1 MEYKRLLTTWRA
13 CKGTNMDFI
22 SYLHTVLSVSLHV
35 FTDTSLQTLYSFSA
49 RSPLYWHLP
58 ATLHSHGG
66 FIKQFPLTEKK
77 NQSIRGRFQEE
88 EKIK

>member
-1 MEYKRLLTTWRA
+1 MEYKRLLMAWRA

-22 SYLHTVLSVSLHV
+22 SYLHTVSVFLHV

-58 ATLHSHGG
+58 ATLRSHGG

-77 NQSIRGRFQEE
+77 KNQSIRGGFQEE